1 MENRHDVPADGL
13 MKNRIRVLRAEKGW
27 TQADLAERVRVSRN
41 SINAIENGRFDPS
54 LPLAF
59 RIAGNFGLSV
69 EEVFDKTDA

>member
-1 MENRHDVPADGL
+1 

-27 TQADLAERVRVSRN
+27 SQAELAERVRVSRN

-59 RIAGNFGLSV
+59 RIADSFGLSV
-69 EEVFDKTDA
+69 EAVFDKTEV